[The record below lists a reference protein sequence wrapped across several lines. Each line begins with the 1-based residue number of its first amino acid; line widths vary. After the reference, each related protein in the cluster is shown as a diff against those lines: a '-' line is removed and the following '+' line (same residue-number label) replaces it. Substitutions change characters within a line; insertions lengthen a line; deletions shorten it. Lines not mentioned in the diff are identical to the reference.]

1 MTITK
6 YNYNEDFATDKHYF
20 SDISFNKLMQK
31 RINNVLL
38 VCSTYDAF
46 MLEED
51 GRINEKIFNEYT
63 SLNLR
68 YPPQFSRASSSAMAF
83 DLLEKN
89 HYDLVIT
96 MLNIGKVDA
105 FELANKIKKTYPDK
119 PIVVLTRF
127 SKEVS
132 LKLAKED
139 LSSIDYVFSWLGNT
153 SLLLAIIKLIEDKM
167 NADYDIEEI
176 GAQSIL
182 LVEDSIRYYSSYL
195 PTIYKLIFEQK
206 NELVSEGL
214 NDHQKTM
221 SMRARPKILLAKTY
235 EEAIYFFE
243 KYKNNL
249 LGIISDISFPKGGH
263 IDRQAGI
270 KLCCQ
275 VRSELKQMPIL
286 LQSSD
291 DKHKEAIAVLRASYI
306 NKYSKTILADLRK
319 YIKENYGFGDFIFTD
334 PDTDEEIDR
343 ANNLHSLQVKLS
355 SVPIKSLEYHV
366 NNNHFSKWLKA
377 RALFPLAD
385 MFKQKSM
392 NDFNS
397 VEQIRSYLIDTIAN
411 YRISRGRGVIAS
423 YFDEYAIFSRIGDG
437 MLGGKARG
445 LAFADY
451 LIKKHKI
458 IHKFENVFVSIPRT
472 VVLTTDIY
480 DEFMEFNDLYKI
492 ATSDIKDE
500 DILMQFIYAKLPER
514 ISDELKYFLEKVTQ
528 PIAVRSSSLLED
540 SHYQPFA
547 GVYSTYM
554 IPNSDKD
561 ILVRKQQLEI
571 AIKSVYAS
579 VFFNNSKA
587 YIAATANLIDEEKM
601 AVILQEVVGSAYG
614 QRFYPNI
621 SGVARSINF
630 YPIGQEKTDDGIANI
645 AFGLGKT
652 IVEGGVS
659 LRFCPAYPKNIL
671 QLSNFDMALKNT
683 QKEFYALDLN
693 SYSFKPSIDD
703 GIDLIK
709 LKVDDALEDGSLK
722 YIVSTLDFQDQVIR
736 DGFDHTGKKILTFAN
751 VLRYNIFPLADILK
765 TLLDIGQREMN
776 NHVEIEFAINLD
788 SQAGLPKT
796 FSFLQIRPIVE
807 TTEKYNININNVS
820 KDDAVLISNSALGNG
835 IIDSIFDIVYVKPEK
850 YSPTNNVTI
859 VSKIEFVNNLFV
871 QESKPYILVG
881 PGRWGSIDSWLGIP
895 VKWAQI
901 SAARII
907 VEAGLEKYS
916 IDPSQGTHFFQNLTS
931 FGVGY
936 FTINPYMNDGFYD
949 VNWLNSFPAHYE
961 DEFIRHVRFEKPLI
975 TKIDGKQ
982 NKAVILRPVEC
993 KPVSE

>member
-1 MTITK
+1 MAITK
-6 YNYNEDFATDKHYF
+6 YNYNEEFATDKHYF

-68 YPPQFSRASSSAMAF
+68 YPPQFSRASSSYMAF

-105 FELANKIKKTYPDK
+105 FELANKIKNKYPNK

-132 LKLAKED
+132 AKLAKED

-153 SLLLAIIKLIEDKM
+153 SILLAIIKLIEDKM
-167 NADYDIEEI
+167 NADFDIEEI

-182 LVEDSIRYYSSYL
+182 LVEDSVRYYSSYL

-206 NELVSEGL
+206 NELISEGL
-214 NDHQKTM
+214 NSHQKTM

-235 EEAIYFFE
+235 EEAIYLFD

-249 LGIISDISFPKGGH
+249 LGIISDISFPKGGQ
-263 IDRQAGI
+263 IDNMAGI
-270 KLCCQ
+270 KLCCE
-275 VRSELKQMPIL
+275 VRSELKHMPIL
-286 LQSSD
+286 FQSSD
-291 DKHKEAIAVLRASYI
+291 DKHKEAIAVLRASFI

-319 YIKENYGFGDFIFTD
+319 YIKENYGFGDFIFID

-343 ANNLHSLQVKLS
+343 ANNLHSLQVKLNK
-355 SVPIKSLEYHV
+355 VPKKSLEYHV
-366 NNNHFSKWLKA
+366 KNNHFSKWLKA

-385 MFKQKSM
+385 LFKQKSI

-397 VEQIRSYLIDTIAN
+397 IEQIRSYLIDTIAN
-411 YRISRGRGVIAS
+411 YRTSRGRGVIAS
-423 YFDEYAIFSRIGDG
+423 HFDEYAIFSRIGDG

-458 IHKFENVFVSIPRT
+458 IHKFENVCITIPRT
-472 VVLTTDIY
+472 VVLTTDVY
-480 DEFMEFNDLYKI
+480 DEFMEINNLYKV
-492 ATSDIKDE
+492 ATTEIEDE
-500 DILMQFIYAKLPER
+500 EILMQFVEAKFPKT
-514 ISDELKYFLEKVTQ
+514 ISDQLKYFLEKVNK

-547 GVYSTYM
+547 GVYATYM
-554 IPNSDKD
+554 VPNSDKN
-561 ILVRKQQLEI
+561 ISVRLQQLEI
-571 AIKSVYAS
+571 AVKSVFAS
-579 VFFNNSKA
+579 VFFKNSKA

-601 AVILQEVVGSAYG
+601 AVILQEVVGTAHKD
-614 QRFYPNI
+614 RFYPNI

-630 YPIGQEKTDDGIANI
+630 YPIGQEKSDDGIANI

-652 IVEGGVS
+652 IVEGGIS
-659 LRFCPAYPKNIL
+659 LRFCPAYPKNVL
-671 QLSNFDMALKNT
+671 QLSNIDMAMKNS

-693 SYSFKPSIDD
+693 SNNFIPSVDD
-703 GIDLIK
+703 GIDLLK
-709 LKVDDALEDGSLK
+709 LKIDDALEDNSLK
-722 YIVSTLDFQDQVIR
+722 QLVSTLDFQDQVIR
-736 DGFDHTGKKILTFAN
+736 DGFNHTGKKILTFAN
-751 VLRYNIFPLADILK
+751 ILKYKVFPLAEILQI
-765 TLLDIGQREMN
+765 LLDIGQREMN
-776 NHVEIEFAINLD
+776 NHVEIEFAVNLD
-788 SQAGLPKT
+788 STEEQAKT

-807 TTEKYNININNVS
+807 AAEKHNINIGNTS
-820 KDDAVLISNSALGNG
+820 KEEVVILSNSALGNG
-835 IIDSIFDIVYVKPEK
+835 IFDNLFDIVYVKTQN
-850 YSPTNNVTI
+850 YSASNNNAI
-859 VSKIEFVNNLFV
+859 ASKIEFINNNII
-871 QESKPYILVG
+871 QESRSYILVG
-881 PGRWGSIDSWLGIP
+881 PGRWGSSDPWLGIP

-901 SAARII
+901 SSARII
-907 VEAGLEKYS
+907 VESGLEQYC

-936 FTINPYMNDGFYD
+936 FTINPFINDGFYD
-949 VNWLNSFPAHYE
+949 TEWLNSFPALYE
-961 DEFIRHVRFEKPLI
+961 DEFIRHIRFEKPLI

-982 NKAVILRPVEC
+982 NKGVILKC
-993 KPVSE
+993 K